1 MIFDSIIIGKGPA
14 GITAGIYLKRANWN
28 VLIIGKDGGALEKTK
43 KIDNYYG
50 FRDTISGKDL
60 LKEGFLQAERL
71 GVELETD
78 EVLSIEKEEY
88 FIVETR
94 NNKYKAKTVIL
105 ATGTNRNT
113 PKIKGIKEFEG
124 RGVSY
129 CAICDA
135 FFYRNKDV
143 AVLGAGD
150 YAIKEART
158 LLPVAKSVTIL
169 TNGEQ
174 IVENRDETLEEFIIE
189 DREISEIT
197 GNEKL
202 ERVILKQRKDENVEP
217 NVQENRSD
225 VLLDG
230 VFVAIGTAS
239 STDFAK
245 KLGVFVE
252 DNNIKVDENMAT
264 NLEGLYACGDCTG
277 GLLQISKAVYEG
289 SKAGIACAKYLRG
302 V

>member
-1 MIFDSIIIGKGPA
+1 MIYDSIIIGKGPA
-14 GITAGIYLKRANWN
+14 GITAGIYLKRSNWN

-60 LKEGFLQAERL
+60 LEEGFLQAERL
-71 GVELETD
+71 GISLETD

-124 RGVSY
+124 KGVSY

-135 FFYRNKDV
+135 FFYRNKNV

-158 LLPVAKSVTIL
+158 LLPVAKTVTIL

-174 IVENRDETLEEFIIE
+174 IVENRDESLEEFVIE

-202 ERVILKQRKDENVEP
+202 ERVILKQIKNEKAEPSVEEA
-217 NVQENRSD
+217 ND
-225 VLLDG
+225 VAVDG
-230 VFVAIGTAS
+230 VFVAVGTAS

-289 SKAGIACAKYLRG
+289 SKAGIACGKYLRG
-302 V
+302 L

>member
-1 MIFDSIIIGKGPA
+1 MYDSIIIGKGPA

-28 VLIIGKDGGALEKTK
+28 VLVIGKDGGALEKTK

-50 FRDTISGKDL
+50 FADTISGKDL
-60 LKEGFLQAERL
+60 LTQGLAQAQRL
-71 GVELETD
+71 GVQLETD

-94 NNKYKAKTVIL
+94 NNKYKAKTIIL

-124 RGVSY
+124 KGVSY

-135 FFYRNKDV
+135 FFYRNKNV

-158 LLPVAKSVTIL
+158 LLPVAKTVTIL

-174 IVENRDETLEEFIIE
+174 IVENRDETLDEFVIE

-197 GNEKL
+197 GNERL
-202 ERVILKQRKDENVEP
+202 ERVILKQRKDEKAEP
-217 NVQENRSD
+217 SLEEVND
-225 VLLDG
+225 VILDG
-230 VFVAIGTAS
+230 VFVAVGTAS

-289 SKAGIACAKYLRG
+289 SKAGIACGKYLRG
-302 V
+302 L